1 MANGLVQIQ
10 GITGEG
16 SAMMAPIPSPQVF
29 EGESLLCG
37 LDVGS
42 TTCKYVLATPRGN
55 VLAQA
60 YERHNTR
67 QAEKILQFLT
77 MLESKHGFT
86 AGRGEAAPGFRR
98 RRRLDGGIAEEAW
111 RPRIKSSWT
120 PTSRW
125 IISPIASFD
134 SGITTRPKIHVVRAT

>member
-1 MANGLVQIQ
+1 MRAKFMANGLVQIQ

-16 SAMMAPIPSPQVF
+16 SAMMAPMPSPQVF

-55 VLAQA
+55 VLAQE

-67 QAEKILQFLT
+67 QAEEILQFLT
-77 MLESKHGFT
+77 MLESTLGFT
-86 AGRGEAAPGFRR
+86 PGPDPVFFTGSGAGIMPPLRGAKRVAEVGGGAP
-98 RRRLDGGIAEEAW
+98 A
-111 RPRIKSSWT
+111 
-120 PTSRW
+120 
-125 IISPIASFD
+125 
-134 SGITTRPKIHVVRAT
+134 